1 MKGDEQR
8 TYRIQIAGLV
18 QGVGFRPFLYRL
30 AHNHQLTGWVKNTGS
45 GVELRVSSSKDNLRK
60 FIDCIPEMAPRASQL
75 AHIDVEQIDAESFPD
90 FRIIDSEGA
99 NRDITL
105 VSPDIAVCED
115 CLEDMKNQEHRLD
128 YPFIN
133 CTNCGPRFS
142 IIQALPYDRPNTTMQ
157 SFMMCET
164 CETEY
169 RDILDRRFH
178 AQPVACAKCGPAYSL
193 VKGQEEFNSLD
204 KILDETVYLLE
215 TGGIVA
221 VKGVGGFHLMCDASS
236 ETAVKRLRNAKL
248 REGKPFAV
256 LFRDMEVLRRYT
268 RITGMEEEYIAGWER
283 PIMILSSAGLLASS
297 VSNGFSTVGAMLPYT
312 PFHYKLFEKTKLEA
326 LVLTSGNLSDEPIV
340 TDNRQAIEILGPITD
355 ACLLYNRD
363 IHNRTDD
370 SVYHLVNQRPRAI
383 RRSRGFAPSPVR
395 VKQQVEGIVA
405 MGAELAN
412 CFAVGR
418 KDLVFLSQHIGDL
431 KNFETYEFF
440 LESLKRFKKLF
451 KVEPHLL
458 VADLHPDY
466 LSTQYALNT
475 GQPVMRV
482 QHHHAH
488 VAACMAENGI
498 DGPVIGVAFDG
509 TGLGDDGTIWG
520 GEFLLCDYRGY
531 RREFHLPGILLP
543 GGDKVT
549 SEPWRTAVSL
559 LFQEYGNDFI
569 KLDLPFLKH
578 IESQQLQLVI
588 SALEKGINVPAST
601 SAGRWFDAVAA
612 LTAVCLNAGFHAEAP
627 MRLED
632 CIMPDVTE
640 AYSFEIGQDE
650 LILMGTLSAII
661 RDVLDKKPTP
671 LIAAKFHNTMVRLIA
686 ETCRQIASVTDVKS
700 VVLSGGSFQNRYL
713 LARTERLVESMGLKV
728 FSHSRIP
735 SNDGGIALG
744 QMVIAASRR

>member
-1 MKGDEQR
+1 MKGNEQR
-8 TYRIQIAGLV
+8 TYRIRIAGLV

-30 AHNHQLTGWVKNTGS
+30 AHDHQLTGWVKNTGS
-45 GVELRVSSSKDNLRK
+45 GVELRVSSNIENLRA
-60 FIDCIPEMAPRASQL
+60 FVDCLPERAPRASQL
-75 AHIDVEQIDAESFPD
+75 AHIDVEQVDPEFFPD
-90 FRIIDSEGA
+90 FRIIESEGTA
-99 NRDITL
+99 REVTL
-105 VSPDIAVCED
+105 VSPDIAVCQD
-115 CLEDMKNQEHRLD
+115 CLEDMKQQEHRLD

-142 IIQALPYDRPNTTMQ
+142 IIQALPYDRPNTTMLP
-157 SFMMCET
+157 FVMCET

-178 AQPVACAKCGPAYSL
+178 AQPVACNSCGPAYSL
-193 VKGQEEFNSLD
+193 IEGKQEYHSLD
-204 KILDETVYLLE
+204 EILEKTVNLLE
-215 TGGIVA
+215 QGGIVA
-221 VKGVGGFHLMCDASS
+221 VKGVGGFHLMCDATS
-236 ETAVKRLRNAKL
+236 EPAVKRMRDAKL

-256 LFRDMEVLRRYT
+256 LFRDVDVLRRYT
-268 RITGMEEEYIAGWER
+268 RVSPMEEEHILSWER
-283 PIMILSSAGLLASS
+283 PIMILPAAAKLAHS

-312 PFHYKLFEKTKLEA
+312 PFQYQLFGKTSLQA

-340 TDNRQAIEILGPITD
+340 IGNQQALEVLGPISD

-370 SVYHLVNQRPRAI
+370 SVFHLVNQQARAI

-405 MGAELAN
+405 LGAELSN

-418 KDLVFLSQHIGDL
+418 NDLVFLSQHIGDL

-466 LSTQYALNT
+466 LSTQYAINT

-488 VAACMAENGI
+488 VASCMAENGI

-531 RREFHLPGILLP
+531 RRESHLPGILLP

-569 KLDLPFLKH
+569 KLDLPFLQR
-578 IESQQLQLVI
+578 IESQQLQLII
-588 SALEKGINVPAST
+588 SALEKGINVPSSS

-612 LTAVCLNAGFHAEAP
+612 LTGICLRAGFHAEAP

-632 CIMPDVTE
+632 IIMPDISE
-640 AYSFEIGQDE
+640 AYPFENGVHE
-650 LILMGTLSAII
+650 VVLLGTLSAIVK
-661 RDVLDKKPTP
+661 DVLDRKPVP
-671 LIAAKFHNTMVRLIA
+671 LIATRFHNTMVHLIA
-686 ETCRQIASVTDVKS
+686 ETCSQISARTGIKS

-713 LARTERLVESMGLKV
+713 LERTEKLIETMGLKV
-728 FSHSRIP
+728 YSHARIP

>member
-1 MKGDEQR
+1 MEGNEQR
-8 TYRIQIAGLV
+8 TYRIRIAGLV
-18 QGVGFRPFLYRL
+18 QGVGFRPFIYRL
-30 AHNHQLTGWVKNTGS
+30 AHDHQLTGWVKNTGS
-45 GVELRVSSSKDNLRK
+45 GVELRVSCNSDNLREFVDRLPDK
-60 FIDCIPEMAPRASQL
+60 APRASQL
-75 AHIDVEQIDAESFPD
+75 THIDVEQIGNELFPD
-90 FRIIDSEGA
+90 FRIIDSEGGA
-99 NRDITL
+99 REITL
-105 VSPDIAVCED
+105 VSPDIAVCPD
-115 CLEDMKNQEHRLD
+115 CLEDMKKQEHRLE
-128 YPFIN
+128 YPFTN

-157 SFMMCET
+157 QFTMCET
-164 CETEY
+164 CESEY

-178 AQPVACAKCGPAYSL
+178 AQPVACNSCGPAYSL
-193 VKGQEEFNSLD
+193 IKGEQEFHSLSQ
-204 KILDETVYLLE
+204 ILDETVSLLE
-215 TGGIVA
+215 QGGIVA

-236 ETAVKRLRNAKL
+236 ENAVKRLRGAKL

-256 LFRDMEVLRRYT
+256 LFRDIDVLHSHT
-268 RITGMEEEYIAGWER
+268 LIGQIEEECIEGWER
-283 PIMILSSAGLLASS
+283 PIVILPAAGMLAPS
-297 VSNGFSTVGAMLPYT
+297 VSNGFTTVGAMLPYT
-312 PFHYKLFEKTKLEA
+312 PFHYQLFAKTKLDA

-340 TDNRQAIEILGPITD
+340 TGNQQAIDILGPISD
-355 ACLLYNRD
+355 ACLLYNRE

-370 SVYHLVNQRPRAI
+370 SVYHLVNQQPRVI

-395 VKQQVEGIVA
+395 VKQQVEGIIA
-405 MGAELAN
+405 LGAELAN

-418 KDLVFLSQHIGDL
+418 NNLVFLSQHIGDL

-440 LESLKRFKKLF
+440 LESLRRFKRLF
-451 KVEPHLL
+451 NVESHLL

-531 RREFHLPGILLP
+531 RRELHLPGILLP

-549 SEPWRTAVSL
+549 AEPWRTAVSL

-569 KLDLPFLKH
+569 KLDLPFLQH
-578 IESQQLQLVI
+578 IELQQLQLII
-588 SALEKGINVPAST
+588 SALEKGINVPSSS

-612 LTAVCLNAGFHAEAP
+612 LTGICLKAGFHAEAP

-632 CIMPDVTE
+632 KIMQDVRDS
-640 AYSFEIGQDE
+640 YPFDIVGNE
-650 LILMGTLSAII
+650 LILMGTLSAIVK
-661 RDVLDKKPTP
+661 DVLDRKPTP
-671 LIAAKFHNTMVRLIA
+671 LIAARFHNTMVRLIA
-686 ETCRQIASVTDVKS
+686 ETCRQIAERTNVKS

-713 LARTERLVESMGLKV
+713 LARTEKLIESMGLKV
-728 FSHSRIP
+728 YSHSKIP